1 MSVILVDPAVTNQ
14 KFRQELDL
22 WKEHSDHQHRGWLLL
37 DENDSVPSVEVAFLA
52 GVATSVGAGFLPII
66 VCTIRLTYENYDL
79 WPPSLT
85 FIDVFTRQ
93 PSRPHARAFLST
105 PEGPRDVLIDGHPT
119 TNQPFLCLPGIR
131 EYHLHP
137 QHTGDDWLLHRPTRA
152 GSIST
157 ICERIWR
164 LMAKNVVG
172 LNVMLQGLPVFPLQA
187 QVMIQVTQGDLGSAQ
202 VVAGPINPQGSK

>member
-105 PEGPRDVLIDGHPT
+105 PRVPVT
-119 TNQPFLCLPGIR
+119 CL
-131 EYHLHP
+131 
-137 QHTGDDWLLHRPTRA
+137 
-152 GSIST
+152 
-157 ICERIWR
+157 
-164 LMAKNVVG
+164 LMASDYQPTVY
-172 LNVMLQGLPVFPLQA
+172 VF
-187 QVMIQVTQGDLGSAQ
+187 TRNS
-202 VVAGPINPQGSK
+202 